1 MKPIIIAI
9 VGDSGSGKTYMAE
22 FLQNQLNVPTI
33 VSYTTRPKRTEETDG
48 VEHYFIY
55 ASQVPDKK
63 DMLAYTRFG
72 GHEYFALHKQVPGKG
87 VCSYV
92 IDEKGL
98 ETLCNNYCERY
109 DIVSVLIIC
118 SQDTLSQRGI
128 DSNRLKRDKGRKHLG
143 EKFFDCIIHNDASKE
158 EFEYKILCEFNRL

>member
-22 FLQNQLNVPTI
+22 FLRNQLNVPTI
-33 VSYTTRPKRTEETDG
+33 ASYTTRPKRPGETDG
-48 VEHYFIY
+48 VGHYFIN
-55 ASQVPDKK
+55 ASQLPDKQ
-63 DMLAYTRFG
+63 DMLAYTSFG
-72 GHEYFALHKQVPGKG
+72 GYEYFALHEQVPCKG
-87 VCSYV
+87 ICCYV
-92 IDEKGL
+92 IDESGL
-98 ETLCNNYCERY
+98 EMLYYNHCERY

-118 SQDTLSQRGI
+118 PQDVLILRGI

-143 EKFFDCIIHNDASKE
+143 EKFFDCIIRNDVSKE